1 MNKHLKSHK
10 RDGPIV
16 GPRAQAAIVERLKR
30 RTLGGG
36 KLSGPCL
43 PALIEHYV
51 AKAIKLFDVL
61 DRPLGGAELS
71 GFRSLMKTK
80 LEEGFEASPHA
91 RFVLSYHPSE
101 TDPMAIACSFS
112 VIVPSLEEQIT
123 EWVQTSGAIEPFGKY
138 PDAKVLD
145 VARQLQERGPLRV
158 LDVGAGTG
166 RNSLPLA
173 RMGLNV
179 VAIEPVAQFAEQLRK
194 AATDEGLSCAVIE
207 GDVFDDATECAVDSY
222 ELVVLSEVVT
232 HFTEQEL
239 RNALPK
245 LVAALSADG
254 TLLLNAF
261 VARSGYQPD
270 ALARQASSSVWSS
283 FFTRQ
288 ELAAITLRGGLEL
301 VSDEPALDYEQAH
314 SLPEAWPPTSWYVSW
329 AQGKNLFAT
338 SEGTAPIELRWLAY
352 RRSNRSAV

>member
-1 MNKHLKSHK
+1 MNKHLKARK
-10 RDGPIV
+10 RDSPIV
-16 GPRAQAAIVERLKR
+16 GSRAQTAIVERLKR

-51 AKAIKLFDVL
+51 AKATKLFDVL

-71 GFRSLMKTK
+71 GFRSLMKAK

-145 VARQLQERGPLRV
+145 VARQLRERGPLRV

-166 RNSLPLA
+166 RNSVPLA

-194 AATDEGLSCAVIE
+194 AAIPAKRATNFRRQGPGKARTA
-207 GDVFDDATECAVDSY
+207 DAKSTLTS
-222 ELVVLSEVVT
+222 
-232 HFTEQEL
+232 
-239 RNALPK
+239 
-245 LVAALSADG
+245 SASQFL
-254 TLLLNAF
+254 T
-261 VARSGYQPD
+261 
-270 ALARQASSSVWSS
+270 
-283 FFTRQ
+283 
-288 ELAAITLRGGLEL
+288 IC
-301 VSDEPALDYEQAH
+301 
-314 SLPEAWPPTSWYVSW
+314 
-329 AQGKNLFAT
+329 
-338 SEGTAPIELRWLAY
+338 
-352 RRSNRSAV
+352 SAVRPRICVPDTETPGSNSDSTPPASDAYALK